1 LHDYILESDIHPITA
16 LVTLPK
22 AARQKFIERKIVL
35 IRDLAMNKYQ
45 KLYDCKF
52 LSHTNIAKIKK
63 EIEEFF
69 PDKI

>member
-1 LHDYILESDIHPITA
+1 LHDYILESNIHPITA
-16 LVTLPK
+16 LATLPK

-35 IRDLAMNKYQ
+35 IKNLAENNY
-45 KLYDCKF
+45 KLLHECKF
-52 LSHTNIAKIKK
+52 LSNLNIKKIKQ

>member
-1 LHDYILESDIHPITA
+1 LIS
-16 LVTLPK
+16 LPK

-35 IRDLAMNKYQ
+35 ISDLAKDNYQ

-52 LSHTNIAKIKK
+52 LSKINIKKIKE
-63 EIEEFF
+63 EIEEYF